1 MPTTDDA
8 AYAATEMRQAYEAL
22 AATYDANRGLFDM
35 TPVLDDFFARLAS
48 DQGELLDLGCG
59 AGEPV
64 AKAFIERGWE
74 VTGVDFCEAMLGLA
88 RRYVPQMRPVCAD
101 IRDVAF
107 EPKSFNAVTA
117 VYSLFHV
124 PVDTHVDLFRRVQAW
139 LRPGGRL
146 MFTYATRDYTG
157 AEHFDGWKTF
167 MGQQLYYSHQTPD
180 ELVAQ
185 LEGAGL
191 KCESLQEREI
201 GGERFLWVSACR
213 P

>member
-8 AYAATEMRQAYEAL
+8 VYAATEMRQAYEAL

-35 TPVLDDFFARLAS
+35 TPVLDDFFTRLAS

-64 AKAFIERGWE
+64 AKAFIEHGWT
-74 VTGVDFCEAMLGLA
+74 VTGVDFCEAMLALA
-88 RRYVPQMRPVCAD
+88 RRYVPQMRPICGD
-101 IRDVAF
+101 IREVAF
-107 EPKSFNAVTA
+107 KPDSFNAVTA

-124 PVDTHVDLFRRVQAW
+124 PADAHSDLFRRVYGW

-157 AEHFDGWKTF
+157 AESFDGWKPF
-167 MGQQLYYSHQTPD
+167 MGQALFYSHRTP
-180 ELVAQ
+180 ETLVAQ
-185 LEGAGL
+185 LEAAGL
-191 KCESLQEREI
+191 RCEALLEREI
-201 GGERFLWVSACR
+201 GGERFLWVSARR